1 MKIIL
6 AEDHNIIREGLKKLL
21 EEDSSIQIVGEAK
34 NGKEA
39 VELANKL
46 NPDLILMDISMPVLN
61 GIEATKKIKKKHPEI
76 KILILSMYD
85 NEEYIKQLLNIGAEG
100 YLLKETLVRNLFSA
114 LKVISKGGTY
124 LDSKISEQLIK
135 DYNLTR
141 PGKKIETTYDT
152 LSAKEKEVLK
162 LIGEGH
168 SNKEIAGLLCRSVK
182 TIETHRSNI
191 MRKLSIHKL
200 ADLIRYAIKKGL

>member
-6 AEDHNIIREGLKKLL
+6 TEDHNIVREGLKKLL
-21 EEDSSIQIVGEAK
+21 EEDSSIQVVGEAQ

-39 VELANKL
+39 IQLAEKL
-46 NPDLILMDISMPVLN
+46 VPDLMLMDISMPVLN
-61 GIEATKKIKKKHPEI
+61 GIEATRIIKRKNPGI

-85 NEEYIKQLLNIGAEG
+85 DEEYIKEVLNVGASG
-100 YLLKETLVRNLFSA
+100 YLLKEALAKNLISA
-114 LKVISKGGTY
+114 MKIIDKGGTY
-124 LDSKISEQLIK
+124 FDDKILKQLNK
-135 DYNLTR
+135 KTTENTR
-141 PGKKIETTYDT
+141 TTFDT
-152 LSAKEKEVLK
+152 LTSKEKEVLK

-168 SNKEIAGLLCRSVK
+168 SNKEIAGLLSRSVK

-200 ADLIRYAIKKGL
+200 ADLIRYAIKKEP